1 MSTIPPRPLAA
12 TSALPTG
19 HWTLDTASSL
29 GTAARGTV
37 TLTSIRL
44 KLLVRN
50 RSAIFFAII
59 FPIVFEFIYGFLFA
73 RGNPQMVRFLM
84 GPVVVLTILG
94 SGFWGVGL
102 QLVFFREKN
111 ILRRFRPAPLG
122 ATPLLLSGL
131 VANWVVQVFV
141 VALEFAVARAVFH
154 IPWPGNVGKLF
165 VLGTLGLFAFAG
177 IGMVIA
183 SVANTMQETQVI
195 CNLAWFAFMFLSGA
209 TVPFAQLPETIQHIA
224 LFLPSFYLVYGMQD
238 ILFGT
243 ARLAAMTPELVAMVI
258 TTLTSYFLARR
269 LFRWDQQMT
278 LSWREKAW
286 ALPALI
292 PFVVLGLWANLY
304 SSRIDQAVALYK
316 AVWPR

>member
-1 MSTIPPRPLAA
+1 LRGV
-12 TSALPTG
+12 LP
-19 HWTLDTASSL
+19 
-29 GTAARGTV
+29 
-37 TLTSIRL
+37 LTSVRL

-122 ATPLLLSGL
+122 AAPLLVSGL
-131 VANWVVQVFV
+131 VANWIVQVFV
-141 VALEFAVARAVFH
+141 VALEFVIARLVFQ
-154 IPWPGNVGKLF
+154 IPWPPSIGNLLIV
-165 VLGTLGLFAFAG
+165 GTLGLLAFSG
-177 IGMVIA
+177 IGLVIA
-183 SVANTMQETQVI
+183 SVANTMQETQVM
-195 CNLAWFAFMFLSGA
+195 CNLLWFAFMFLSGA
-209 TVPFAQLPETIQHIA
+209 TVPFAQLPETIRHLA
-224 LFLPSFYLVYGMQD
+224 LFLPSFYLVYGMQE
-238 ILFGT
+238 ILFGGARLT
-243 ARLAAMTPELVAMVI
+243 AMVPELAAMIL
-258 TTLTSYFLARR
+258 TTATGYWLAQK
-269 LFRWDQQMT
+269 LFRWDLQMT

-286 ALPALI
+286 ALPALA
-292 PFVVLGLWANLY
+292 PFVVLGLWANLF
-304 SSRIDQAVALYK
+304 SSRIEQAVTLYK

>member
-1 MSTIPPRPLAA
+1 LRGV
-12 TSALPTG
+12 LP
-19 HWTLDTASSL
+19 
-29 GTAARGTV
+29 
-37 TLTSIRL
+37 LTSVRL

-122 ATPLLLSGL
+122 AAPLLVSGL
-131 VANWVVQVFV
+131 MANWIVQVFV
-141 VALEFAVARAVFH
+141 VALEFVIARLVFQ
-154 IPWPGNVGKLF
+154 IPWPPSIGNLLIV
-165 VLGTLGLFAFAG
+165 GTLGLLAFSG
-177 IGMVIA
+177 IGLVIA
-183 SVANTMQETQVI
+183 SVANTMQETQVM
-195 CNLAWFAFMFLSGA
+195 CNLLWFAFMFLSGA
-209 TVPFAQLPETIQHIA
+209 TVPFAQLPETIRHLA
-224 LFLPSFYLVYGMQD
+224 LFLPSFYLVYGMQE
-238 ILFGT
+238 ILFGGARLT
-243 ARLAAMTPELVAMVI
+243 AMVPELAAMIL
-258 TTLTSYFLARR
+258 TTATGYWLAQK
-269 LFRWDQQMT
+269 LFRWDLQMT

-286 ALPALI
+286 ALPALA
-292 PFVVLGLWANLY
+292 PFVVLGLWANLF
-304 SSRIDQAVALYK
+304 SSRIEQAVTLYK

>member
-1 MSTIPPRPLAA
+1 MKGVLPL
-12 TSALPTG
+12 
-19 HWTLDTASSL
+19 
-29 GTAARGTV
+29 TV
-37 TLTSIRL
+37 VRL

-50 RSAIFFAII
+50 RSAIFFAVI

-111 ILRRFRPAPLG
+111 ILRRFRPAPMG
-122 ATPLLLSGL
+122 ASPLLVSGL
-131 VANWVVQVFV
+131 LANWVVQVFV

-154 IPWPGNVGKLF
+154 IPWPSSVARLA

-177 IGMVIA
+177 IGLVVA
-183 SVANTMQETQVI
+183 SIANTMQETQVL
-195 CNLAWFAFMFLSGA
+195 CNLLWFAFMFLSGA
-209 TVPFAQLPETIQHIA
+209 TVPFAQLPELVRHLA
-224 LFLPSFYLVYGMQD
+224 LFLPSFYLVYGMQEV
-238 ILFGT
+238 LFGG
-243 ARLAAMTPELVAMVI
+243 ARLAAMLPELAALVI
-258 TTLTSYFLARR
+258 TTVTGYLLALR

-278 LSWREKAW
+278 LPWRVKAW
-286 ALPALI
+286 ALPALV
-292 PFVVLGLWANLY
+292 PFAVLGLWANLF
-304 SSRIDQAVALYK
+304 SHRIDQAVALYK

>member
-1 MSTIPPRPLAA
+1 
-12 TSALPTG
+12 
-19 HWTLDTASSL
+19 
-29 GTAARGTV
+29 
-37 TLTSIRL
+37 LTSVRL

-73 RGNPQMVRFLM
+73 RGDPQMVRFLM

-122 ATPLLLSGL
+122 ASPLLVSGL
-131 VANWVVQVFV
+131 LANWFVQVFV
-141 VALEFAVARAVFH
+141 VALEFIIARAVFH
-154 IPWPGNVGKLF
+154 VPWPASIAKLLI
-165 VLGTLGLFAFAG
+165 VGTLGLLAFSG

-183 SVANTMQETQVI
+183 SVANTMQETQVL
-195 CNLAWFAFMFLSGA
+195 CNLLWFAFMFLSGA
-209 TVPFAQLPETIQHIA
+209 TVPFAQLPEVIRHVA
-224 LFLPSFYLVYGMQD
+224 LFLPSFYLVYGMQE
-238 ILFGT
+238 ILFGG
-243 ARLAAMTPELVAMVI
+243 ARLMAMVPELAAMII
-258 TTLTSYFLARR
+258 TAATGYWLAQK

-286 ALPALI
+286 AVPAVA
-292 PFVVLGLWANLY
+292 PFVVLGLWANLF
-304 SSRIDQAVALYK
+304 SSRIDQAVTLYQ